1 MKPIMLVHSLVAA
14 SSFVF
19 SGASFA
25 AAAYPDFT
33 VSTAALG
40 GGGSLGTFVS
50 NDISGQYH
58 EQLTFTGAS
67 TFSVS
72 LNFTAQGFNYDDTD
86 PNGSTSLN
94 ASQTGLGAN
103 YGLLAL
109 FSGTGTYNTA
119 NGVTTF
125 ALNPGGALTLNYDA
139 GGAARFSAPTALG
152 GAYTINANGDVITEL
167 ATGTGLSGNGSV
179 DCTAPNLCGSFG
191 QATSFALT
199 AAGSSFFISPTP
211 FYSINFQ
218 SGQFEGFPV
227 TEGGTVT
234 SSGSLNAVFTS
245 SVPESPSFAMMG
257 LALAGFVATRM
268 FKRSA

>member
-1 MKPIMLVHSLVAA
+1 MKPIMFVHSLVAA
-14 SSFVF
+14 GSLMF
-19 SGASFA
+19 SGATFA

-33 VSTAALG
+33 VATAALG

-72 LNFTAQGFNYDDTD
+72 LNFTAQGFNYDDT
-86 PNGSTSLN
+86 NANASTSLN
-94 ASQTGLGAN
+94 ANQTGLGTN

-109 FSGTGTYNTA
+109 FSGTGTYTTV

-125 ALNPGGALTLNYDA
+125 ALNPGGTLTLNYDA
-139 GGAARFSAPTALG
+139 GAAASFSAPAAPG

-179 DCTAPNLCGSFG
+179 ACTAPNLCGSFG
-191 QATSFALT
+191 QATTFTLT
-199 AAGSSFFISPTP
+199 SAGASFFVSPNP

-227 TEGGTVT
+227 NGGGTVT

-245 SVPESPSFAMMG
+245 SVPESPSLAMMG